1 MQRRK
6 TGTLQH
12 RLYCDSFA
20 EVIGS
25 RKIKAPLTSE
35 GAIFFKAKVYGLS
48 TGWLTFHH
56 FITFGR
62 KTGPDLSN
70 WEWTG
75 MTKQKQQLVEIWS
88 YLQTSPNHS
97 KPIYWLIGSFH
108 QLDWSLPQPP
118 SMTPLFT
125 IFAGM
130 GPKMVGEYPTIS
142 LISPCLLTT
151 FDGRWWETIHQT
163 SLDCNRTSSMP
174 KRPDHHGQIL
184 ILDLIMGLKAMLL
197 HLRQHAK
204 TVWMGK
210 QIMRTAL
217 SSQAACRETKMQSS
231 KGWLKA
237 HFKAKKTLETPAIV
251 KNQQEQT
258 NSNG

>member
-1 MQRRK
+1 MVFHPLTGEMQRRK
-6 TGTLQH
+6 IGTLQH
-12 RLYCDSFA
+12 RSVYCDSFA
-20 EVIGS
+20 EVIRS
-25 RKIKAPLTSE
+25 KKIKAPLTSE
-35 GAIFFKAKVYGLS
+35 GAIFLKAKVYGLS

-56 FITFGR
+56 TFGR

-97 KPIYWLIGSFH
+97 KPIYWLIESFH

-142 LISPCLLTT
+142 LISPCCSPHLM
-151 FDGRWWETIHQT
+151 DGDGKPST
-163 SLDCNRTSSMP
+163 
-174 KRPDHHGQIL
+174 RPLWTAIAPAQCPN
-184 ILDLIMGLKAMLL
+184 DLITTGRSWFL
-197 HLRQHAK
+197 
-204 TVWMGK
+204 TWSWV
-210 QIMRTAL
+210 
-217 SSQAACRETKMQSS
+217 
-231 KGWLKA
+231 
-237 HFKAKKTLETPAIV
+237 
-251 KNQQEQT
+251 
-258 NSNG
+258 